1 MFRELGEEIG
11 LTADDVE
18 VLAVTRRWL
27 RYRLPPRFVRRDQSP
42 VCIGQKQRW
51 YLLRSRA
58 AEPAFRFDTTG
69 EPEFADWRWAD
80 YWEPVR
86 EVIHFKRQVYRRALQ
101 ELGREVWPD
110 GLPPYPAWWGGMSP
124 SDAAPGR
131 TKARGLRARSTG

>member
-1 MFRELGEEIG
+1 
-11 LTADDVE
+11 
-18 VLAVTRRWL
+18 
-27 RYRLPPRFVRRDQSP
+27 LPPRFVRRDQSP

-58 AEPAFRFDTTG
+58 AEPSFRFDTTG

-101 ELGREVWPD
+101 ELGREVWPE
-110 GLPPYPAWWGGMSP
+110 GLPPYPAWWGAMSP
-124 SDAAPGR
+124 SGAASGR
-131 TKARGLRARSTG
+131 AKARGLRARSTG